1 LWYNLCK
8 SRSCFKKGGTLQ
20 RTIDAFLAWLA
31 EEKGSTANT
40 IAAYRNDLDQFLAW
54 VQAHTM
60 VDAWTGIAERDI
72 RAYWDEL
79 QLRGYAL
86 TTMARKL
93 SAVRSFFHYLLLTGT
108 LNDDPTLKIS
118 IDVPLRPSPERL
130 SRRAAQQLWDS
141 LPGDTPLDLRDRA
154 MIALIAGA
162 GLKSGQLMGLN
173 LADVAPGAGR
183 VEELILPPVVTA
195 NLARYV
201 EEGRPVLVRD
211 AGADSPEQ
219 PLFVNAQGGRLS
231 RQGLWTV
238 LKRHGQDAGLEDS
251 VSPRSLRGVLKD
263 DWSE

>member
-54 VQAHTM
+54 VQDQTT
-60 VDAWTGIAERDI
+60 VDAWTGIVERDI
-72 RAYWDEL
+72 HAYQDEL
-79 QLRGYAL
+79 QRHEYAL
-86 TTMARKL
+86 TTVARKL
-93 SAVRSFFHYLLLTGT
+93 SAVRSFFHYLLVIGSLD
-108 LNDDPTLKIS
+108 DDPTLKIGTG
-118 IDVPLRPSPERL
+118 VLVRPSPECL

-141 LPGDTPLDLRDRA
+141 VPGDTPLDLRDRA

-162 GLKSGQLMGLN
+162 GLKSGRLMGLN
-173 LADVAPGAGR
+173 LADVAPGEGR
-183 VEELILPPVVTA
+183 VEELVLPPAVTA
-195 NLARYV
+195 DLARYV
-201 EEGRPVLVRD
+201 QEGRPVLVRD

-238 LKRHGQDAGLEDS
+238 LKRRGQDTGLEDA